1 MNRSIPALSLH
12 HRLRSP
18 PKPMSIESMMASNH
32 LILCH
37 PLLLLPSIFP
47 RIRVFSNESA
57 LRIRWPNYW
66 SFSFSISPTN
76 EHPGLKDGLVGSP
89 CSPGDSQESSPAPLN
104 GEVLIPIQK
113 ESWEL
118 LLSEEQ
124 VFSDLLKWTR
134 CLNNN
139 QKFISPGE
147 LGWNSQTVELCWI
160 NTDIHA
166 KTAQFSV

>member
-1 MNRSIPALSLH
+1 MLS
-12 HRLRSP
+12 P
-18 PKPMSIESMMASNH
+18 TPGVYSNSCP
-32 LILCH
+32 LSQWCH
-37 PLLLLPSIFP
+37 PTISSYVVTFSCPLFLS
-47 RIRVFSNESA
+47 IRVFSSETA